1 MAAQIGPESKKLTE
15 FLDSA
20 QVIPGFSC
28 LAMKDEAQALLRAEL
43 AGMTPEEE
51 LAWWQARHEER
62 LALQAE
68 LRVKADD

>member
-1 MAAQIGPESKKLTE
+1 MAERTGPESKKLAE
-15 FLDSA
+15 FLDSV

-28 LAMKDEAQALLRAEL
+28 LRMKDKAQALLRAEL

-51 LAWWQARHEER
+51 LAWWQAREEER

-68 LRVKADD
+68 SREKTEK